1 VSAMEFSRVGSR
13 GLLFKWAEPYHTN
26 VYVILGARHV
36 FVVDTFLGPEPMG
49 EVVAKIRGEGKPV
62 VVFNTHA
69 DYDHFWGNQ
78 AFEGATIIAHDYA
91 LRRIKT
97 QGAEGLSEFKEH
109 MMGEVNLTPPNLVFR
124 KKISFVEDG
133 VDFFYTPGHTGDSAS
148 CFDSVDG
155 VLLPG
160 DNLEAPYPYVNLLNL
175 KEYQQSLEEYVKL
188 GAKIIIPGHD
198 PPQSDGALLME
209 NLAYIRDVA
218 SGHTDLSK
226 MDQRRLRA
234 HYPNA
239 VRLAELYAEKAD
251 PKKAKSYYEEALRV
265 LELMERSPENEE
277 RKKKIARRISRL

>member
-1 VSAMEFSRVGSR
+1 MEYSRIGSR
-13 GLLFKWAEPYHTN
+13 GLLFTWAEPYHTN
-26 VYVILGARHV
+26 VYVILGSKHN
-36 FVVDTFLGPEPMG
+36 FIVDTFLGPEPML
-49 EVVAKIRGEGKPV
+49 EVLAKIKDEDKPL

-69 DYDHFWGNQ
+69 DYDHIWGNQ
-78 AFEGATIIAHDYA
+78 AFVDATIIAHDYA
-91 LRRIKT
+91 LRRIRT
-97 QGAEGLSEFKEH
+97 QGEEGLKEYREH
-109 MMGEVNLTPPNLVFR
+109 MMGEVKLTPPNLVFR
-124 KKISFVEDG
+124 KKITFVEDG

-148 CFDSVDG
+148 CYDSVDG

-188 GAKIIIPGHD
+188 GAKVIIPGHD
-198 PPQSDGALLME
+198 PPQGDGALLAE

-251 PKKAKSYYEEALRV
+251 PKKAKSYYEEALQV
-265 LELMERSPENEE
+265 LELTEPSAENEE
-277 RKKKIARRISRL
+277 RKKRITNSLSKL